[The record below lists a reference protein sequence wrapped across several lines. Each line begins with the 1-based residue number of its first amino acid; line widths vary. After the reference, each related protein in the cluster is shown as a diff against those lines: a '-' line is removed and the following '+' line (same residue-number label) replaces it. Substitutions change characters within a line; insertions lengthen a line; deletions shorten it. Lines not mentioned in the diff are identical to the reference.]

1 KNVMKQSVNMQ
12 KQLLDIPQENQLSR
26 KLRRTLAWN
35 IVTSTVHQSRFRFG
49 LVLVLSI
56 IFWAAVFCLFYDAFS
71 FIDSMHAE
79 VMSLLFNT
87 FFSALMVMMTFST
100 GILMYGGLYR
110 SGESSFLLTCPLRAE
125 TIHAHKFTE
134 AFWFSSWGFILL
146 GSPMLIAYG
155 IVRDAPWSFFLMIVP
170 FIVTFVVIPAS
181 IGSILCML
189 VVAGLP
195 RLRLHALSIS
205 FALVAVGIFWI
216 SWSTFSSTK
225 SQLLTTAWFEET
237 LSRLAMTEQVFLPSW
252 WLASGLLDA
261 ALRGESP
268 DLTNQ
273 STREALKFLGLI
285 LANALLLSLIASWVA
300 RWTYRK
306 GYSNLQ
312 AEVPIRK
319 RRQLFWLD
327 ELLTRGGSNVGNPI
341 RLLLV
346 KDLQIFRRDVT
357 QWSQFIIFFGLL
369 GLYFYN
375 LRSFNYS
382 HVYASLIGHLNLAVV
397 GLIFSTF
404 TTRFVFPSISLE
416 GRRFWIL
423 GLLPIDR
430 DQIVLSKF
438 FFSFAGGLIPC
449 LGLILLSDSMLG
461 LPWSTIFIH
470 LMCSLALCSGL
481 SGIAVGMGASIPN
494 FRESSPAKIAA
505 GFGGTLS
512 LVLSAMFIILLVVTV
527 GFTHHFNLLQQ
538 TLGQV
543 PLDTASQLLGSSGG
557 QVVSLCIIIAGG
569 LLATFLPLIL
579 GIRAFRQLEP

>member
-1 KNVMKQSVNMQ
+1 MQ
-12 KQLLDIPQENQLSR
+12 NQLLDIPQENQLFR
-26 KLRRTLAWN
+26 KLRRMLAWN
-35 IVTSTVHQSRFRFG
+35 IVASTVHQSRFRFG

-56 IFWAAVFCLFYDAFS
+56 IFWAAVFYLFYDAFR

-100 GILMYGGLYR
+100 GILMYGSLYR
-110 SGESSFLLTCPLRAE
+110 SGESSFLLSCPLRAE

-134 AFWFSSWGFILL
+134 ALWFSSWGFILL

-155 IVRDAPWSFFLMIVP
+155 IVRDAPWSFFVMLVP

-181 IGSILCML
+181 IGSIVCML

-205 FALVAVGIFWI
+205 LAIVAVGVLWI
-216 SWSTFSSTK
+216 SWSTFSSAK

-268 DLTNQ
+268 DMTNQ
-273 STREALKFLGLI
+273 STLEALKFLGLI
-285 LANALLLSLIASWVA
+285 LANALLLSLVASWVA

-306 GYSNLQ
+306 GYSHLQ
-312 AEVPIRK
+312 AEVPIK
-319 RRQLFWLD
+319 QRRHIFWLD
-327 ELLTRGGSNVGNPI
+327 ELLTRGESHIGNPI

-430 DQIVLSKF
+430 DQIVWSKF

-461 LPWSTIFIH
+461 LPWSTVFVH
-470 LMCSLALCSGL
+470 LTCSLAMCAGL

-512 LVLSAMFIILLVVTV
+512 LVLSAMFIILLVITV

-538 TLGQV
+538 ALGQV
-543 PLDTASQLLGSSGG
+543 PLATASGLLGSSGG
-557 QVVSLCIIIAGG
+557 QVVSLCIIIVGG

-579 GIRAFRQLEP
+579 GIRAFRKLEP

>member
-1 KNVMKQSVNMQ
+1 MQ

-134 AFWFSSWGFILL
+134 ALWFSSWGFILL

-155 IVRDAPWSFFLMIVP
+155 IVRDAPWSFFVMIVP

-205 FALVAVGIFWI
+205 FALVAAGIFWI

-300 RWTYRK
+300 RGTYRK

-327 ELLTRGGSNVGNPI
+327 ELLTRGGSHVGNPI

-382 HVYASLIGHLNLAVV
+382 HVYASLVGHLNLAVI

-430 DQIVLSKF
+430 DQIVWSKF

-470 LMCSLALCSGL
+470 LMCSLALCAGL

-557 QVVSLCIIIAGG
+557 QVVSLCIVIAGG
-569 LLATFLPLIL
+569 LLATFLPLTL

>member
-1 KNVMKQSVNMQ
+1 MQ

-35 IVTSTVHQSRFRFG
+35 IVTSTIHQSRFRFG

-134 AFWFSSWGFILL
+134 ALWFSSWGFILL

-155 IVRDAPWSFFLMIVP
+155 IVRDAPWSFFVMLVP
-170 FIVTFVVIPAS
+170 FMITFVVIPAS

-205 FALVAVGIFWI
+205 FAFVAAGILWI
-216 SWSTFSSTK
+216 SWSTFSSAK

-261 ALRGESP
+261 ALRGESS
-268 DLTNQ
+268 DLTYK
-273 STREALKFLGLI
+273 STLEALKFLGLI
-285 LANALLLSLIASWVA
+285 LANALLLSLVASWVA
-300 RWTYRK
+300 CWTYRK

-312 AEVPIRK
+312 AEVPIKK

-327 ELLTRGGSNVGNPI
+327 ELLTRGGSHVGNPI

-430 DQIVLSKF
+430 DQIVWSKF

-557 QVVSLCIIIAGG
+557 KVVSLCIIIAGG

>member
-1 KNVMKQSVNMQ
+1 MKQSVNMQ
-12 KQLLDIPQENQLSR
+12 KQLLDIPQENQLFR

-134 AFWFSSWGFILL
+134 ALWFSSWGFILL

-155 IVRDAPWSFFLMIVP
+155 IVRDAPWSFFVMIVP

-189 VVAGLP
+189 IVAGLP

-205 FALVAVGIFWI
+205 FASVAVGIFWI

-327 ELLTRGGSNVGNPI
+327 ELLTRGGSHVGNPI

-430 DQIVLSKF
+430 DQIVWSKF

-470 LMCSLALCSGL
+470 LMCSLALCAGL

>member
-1 KNVMKQSVNMQ
+1 MQ
-12 KQLLDIPQENQLSR
+12 KQLLDIPQENQLFR

-134 AFWFSSWGFILL
+134 ALWFSSWGFILL

-155 IVRDAPWSFFLMIVP
+155 IVRDAPWSFFVMIVP

-189 VVAGLP
+189 IVAGLP

-205 FALVAVGIFWI
+205 FASVAVGIFWI

-327 ELLTRGGSNVGNPI
+327 ELLTRGGSHVGNPI

-430 DQIVLSKF
+430 DQIVWSKF

-470 LMCSLALCSGL
+470 LMCSLALCAGL

>member
-1 KNVMKQSVNMQ
+1 MQ

-110 SGESSFLLTCPLRAE
+110 SGESSFLLTCPLHAE

-134 AFWFSSWGFILL
+134 ALWFSSWGFILL

-155 IVRDAPWSFFLMIVP
+155 IVRDAPWSFFVMLVP

-205 FALVAVGIFWI
+205 FALVAAGIFWI

-300 RWTYRK
+300 RGTYRK

-327 ELLTRGGSNVGNPI
+327 ELLTRGGSHVGNPI

-382 HVYASLIGHLNLAVV
+382 HVYASLVGHLNLAVI

-430 DQIVLSKF
+430 DQIVWSKF

-557 QVVSLCIIIAGG
+557 QVVSLCIVIAGG
-569 LLATFLPLIL
+569 LLATFLPLTL

>member
-1 KNVMKQSVNMQ
+1 MQ

-134 AFWFSSWGFILL
+134 ALWFSSWGFILL

-155 IVRDAPWSFFLMIVP
+155 IVRDAPWSFFVMIVP

-205 FALVAVGIFWI
+205 FALVAAGIFWI

-268 DLTNQ
+268 NLTNQ

-300 RWTYRK
+300 RGTYRK

-327 ELLTRGGSNVGNPI
+327 ELLTRGGSHVGNPI

-382 HVYASLIGHLNLAVV
+382 HVYASLVGHLNLAVI

-430 DQIVLSKF
+430 DQIVWSKF

-470 LMCSLALCSGL
+470 LMCSLALCAGL

-557 QVVSLCIIIAGG
+557 QVVSLCIVIAGG
-569 LLATFLPLIL
+569 LLATFLPLTL

>member
-1 KNVMKQSVNMQ
+1 MQ

-134 AFWFSSWGFILL
+134 ALWFSSWGFILL

-155 IVRDAPWSFFLMIVP
+155 IVRDAPWSFFVMLVP

-205 FALVAVGIFWI
+205 FALVAAGIFWI

-300 RWTYRK
+300 RGTYRK

-327 ELLTRGGSNVGNPI
+327 ELLTRGGSHVGNPI

-382 HVYASLIGHLNLAVV
+382 HVYASLVGHLNLAVI

-430 DQIVLSKF
+430 DQIVWSKF

-470 LMCSLALCSGL
+470 LMCSLALCAGL

-557 QVVSLCIIIAGG
+557 QVVSLCIVIAGG
-569 LLATFLPLIL
+569 LLATFLPLTL

>member
-1 KNVMKQSVNMQ
+1 MQ
-12 KQLLDIPQENQLSR
+12 KQLLDIPQENQLFR

-134 AFWFSSWGFILL
+134 ALWFSSWGFILL

-155 IVRDAPWSFFLMIVP
+155 IVRDAPWSFFVMLVP

-205 FALVAVGIFWI
+205 FALVAAGIFWI

-300 RWTYRK
+300 RGTYRK

-327 ELLTRGGSNVGNPI
+327 ELLTRGGSHVGNPI

-430 DQIVLSKF
+430 DQIVWSKF

-470 LMCSLALCSGL
+470 LMCSLALCAGL

-557 QVVSLCIIIAGG
+557 QVVSLCIVIAGG
-569 LLATFLPLIL
+569 LLATFLPLTL

>member
-1 KNVMKQSVNMQ
+1 MQ

-134 AFWFSSWGFILL
+134 ELWFSSWGFILL

-155 IVRDAPWSFFLMIVP
+155 IVRDAPWSFFVMLVP

-205 FALVAVGIFWI
+205 FALVAAGIFWI

-300 RWTYRK
+300 RGTYRK

-327 ELLTRGGSNVGNPI
+327 ELLTRGGSHVGNPI

-382 HVYASLIGHLNLAVV
+382 HVYASLVGHLNLAVI

-430 DQIVLSKF
+430 DQIVWSKF

-470 LMCSLALCSGL
+470 LMCSLALCAGL

-557 QVVSLCIIIAGG
+557 QVVSLCIVIAGG
-569 LLATFLPLIL
+569 LLATFLPLTL

>member
-1 KNVMKQSVNMQ
+1 MQ
-12 KQLLDIPQENQLSR
+12 KQLLDIPHENQLSR

-134 AFWFSSWGFILL
+134 ALWFSSWGFILL

-155 IVRDAPWSFFLMIVP
+155 IVRDAPWSFFVMIVP

-205 FALVAVGIFWI
+205 FALVAVGIFWK
-216 SWSTFSSTK
+216 SWSAFSSTK

-327 ELLTRGGSNVGNPI
+327 ELLTRGGSHVGNPI

-430 DQIVLSKF
+430 DQIVWSKF

>member
-1 KNVMKQSVNMQ
+1 MQ

-110 SGESSFLLTCPLRAE
+110 SGESSFLLTCPLHAE

-134 AFWFSSWGFILL
+134 ALWFSSWGFILL

-155 IVRDAPWSFFLMIVP
+155 IVRDAPWSFFIMLVP

-273 STREALKFLGLI
+273 STLEALKFLGLI
-285 LANALLLSLIASWVA
+285 LANALLLSLVASWVA

-312 AEVPIRK
+312 AEVPFKK
-319 RRQLFWLD
+319 RRQIFWLD
-327 ELLTRGGSNVGNPI
+327 ELLTRSGSHVGNPI

-382 HVYASLIGHLNLAVV
+382 HVD
-397 GLIFSTF
+397 
-404 TTRFVFPSISLE
+404 SIQ
-416 GRRFWIL
+416 
-423 GLLPIDR
+423 GLLDI
-430 DQIVLSKF
+430 
-438 FFSFAGGLIPC
+438 
-449 LGLILLSDSMLG
+449 
-461 LPWSTIFIH
+461 
-470 LMCSLALCSGL
+470 
-481 SGIAVGMGASIPN
+481 
-494 FRESSPAKIAA
+494 
-505 GFGGTLS
+505 
-512 LVLSAMFIILLVVTV
+512 
-527 GFTHHFNLLQQ
+527 
-538 TLGQV
+538 
-543 PLDTASQLLGSSGG
+543 QL
-557 QVVSLCIIIAGG
+557 IAGLVIDIG
-569 LLATFLPLIL
+569 
-579 GIRAFRQLEP
+579 

>member
-1 KNVMKQSVNMQ
+1 MQ

-125 TIHAHKFTE
+125 TIQAHKFTE
-134 AFWFSSWGFILL
+134 ALWFSSWGFILL

-155 IVRDAPWSFFLMIVP
+155 IVRDAPWSFFVMIVP

-327 ELLTRGGSNVGNPI
+327 ELLTRGGSHVGNPI

>member
-1 KNVMKQSVNMQ
+1 MQ
-12 KQLLDIPQENQLSR
+12 NQLLDIPQENQLSR
-26 KLRRTLAWN
+26 KLRRTIAWN
-35 IVTSTVHQSRFRFG
+35 VVTSIVRQSRFRFG
-49 LVLVLSI
+49 LVIVLSL
-56 IFWAAVFCLFYDAFS
+56 IFWAAVFCLFYDAFN

-87 FFSALMVMMTFST
+87 FFSALMVMMIFST

-125 TIHAHKFTE
+125 AIHTHKFTE
-134 AFWFSSWGFILL
+134 ALWFSSWGFILL

-155 IVRDAPWSFFLMIVP
+155 IVRDAPWSFFIMLLP

-205 FALVAVGIFWI
+205 LAFAAIGIVWILWATFGAVQ
-216 SWSTFSSTK
+216 
-225 SQLLTTAWFEET
+225 SQLLTAAWFEET

-252 WLASGLLDA
+252 WLSSGLLDA
-261 ALRGESP
+261 ALRGESR
-268 DLTNQ
+268 DLTYK
-273 STREALKFLGLI
+273 STLEALKFLGVI
-285 LANALLLSLIASWVA
+285 LANALLLSLLASWTA

-312 AEVPIRK
+312 AEVPIR
-319 RRQLFWLD
+319 RHRQLFWLD
-327 ELLTRGGSNVGNPI
+327 ELLSRAGSQIANPI

-346 KDLQIFRRDVT
+346 KDLQVFRRDVT
-357 QWSQFIIFFGLL
+357 QWSQFVIFFGLL

-375 LRSFNYS
+375 LRSFNYT

-397 GLIFSTF
+397 GLILSTF

-423 GLLPIDR
+423 GLLPIHR
-430 DQIVLSKF
+430 DQIVWSKF
-438 FFSFAGGLIPC
+438 LFSFVGSLVPC

-461 LPWSTIFIH
+461 LPWGTVFVH
-470 LMCSLALCSGL
+470 LTCCLALCGGL
-481 SGIAVGMGASIPN
+481 SGIAVGMGASMPN

-512 LVLSAMFIILLVVTV
+512 LVLSAMFIILIVITV
-527 GFTHHFNLLQQ
+527 GFTNHFNLLQQ
-538 TLGQV
+538 TVGQL
-543 PLDTASQLLGSSGG
+543 PGNTANWLLGSSGG
-557 QVVSLCIIIAGG
+557 QVASILIVVPGG
-569 LLATFLPLIL
+569 LLATFLPLVL
-579 GIRAFRQLEP
+579 GIRAFRKLEP

>member
-1 KNVMKQSVNMQ
+1 MQ
-12 KQLLDIPQENQLSR
+12 KQLLDIPQENQLFR

-134 AFWFSSWGFILL
+134 ALWFSSWGFILL

-155 IVRDAPWSFFLMIVP
+155 IVRDAPWSFFVMIVP

-205 FALVAVGIFWI
+205 FASVAVGIFWI

-327 ELLTRGGSNVGNPI
+327 ELLTRGGSHVGNPI

-430 DQIVLSKF
+430 DQIVWSKF

-527 GFTHHFNLLQQ
+527 GFSHHFNLLQQ
-538 TLGQV
+538 TLGKV

>member
-1 KNVMKQSVNMQ
+1 MQ
-12 KQLLDIPQENQLSR
+12 KQLLDIPQENQLFR

-134 AFWFSSWGFILL
+134 ALWFSSWGFILL

-155 IVRDAPWSFFLMIVP
+155 IVRDAPWSFFVMIVP

-430 DQIVLSKF
+430 DQIVWSKF

>member
-1 KNVMKQSVNMQ
+1 MQ
-12 KQLLDIPQENQLSR
+12 KQLLDIPQENQLFR

-134 AFWFSSWGFILL
+134 ALWFSSWGFILL

-155 IVRDAPWSFFLMIVP
+155 IVRDAPWSFFVMLVP

-205 FALVAVGIFWI
+205 FALVAAGIFWI

-327 ELLTRGGSNVGNPI
+327 ELLTRGGSHVGNPI

-430 DQIVLSKF
+430 DQIVWSKF

-470 LMCSLALCSGL
+470 LMCSLALCAGL

-557 QVVSLCIIIAGG
+557 QVVSLCIVIAGG
-569 LLATFLPLIL
+569 LLATFLPLTL

>member
-1 KNVMKQSVNMQ
+1 MQ

-125 TIHAHKFTE
+125 TIQAHKFTE
-134 AFWFSSWGFILL
+134 ALWFSSWGFILL

-155 IVRDAPWSFFLMIVP
+155 IVRDAPWSFFVMIVP

>member
-1 KNVMKQSVNMQ
+1 MQ
-12 KQLLDIPQENQLSR
+12 NQLLDIPQENQLTR
-26 KLRRTLAWN
+26 RLRGAIAWN
-35 IVTSTVHQSRFRFG
+35 LVTTIFHQSRFRFG
-49 LVLVLSI
+49 LVLVLST
-56 IFWAAVFCLFYDAFS
+56 IFWAAVFYLFYDAFN

-87 FFSALMVMMTFST
+87 FFSALMVMMIFST

-125 TIHAHKFTE
+125 AIHAHKFTE
-134 AFWFSSWGFILL
+134 ALWFSSWGFILL

-155 IVRDAPWSFFLMIVP
+155 IVRDAPWSFFIMLIP
-170 FIVTFVVIPAS
+170 FIVTFVIIPAS

-189 VVAGLP
+189 VVGGLP

-205 FALVAVGIFWI
+205 LALVAMGILWF
-216 SWSTFSSTK
+216 SWSTFGSVQ
-225 SQLLTTAWFEET
+225 SQALTPAWFEET

-252 WLASGLLDA
+252 WLSSGLLDA
-261 ALRGESP
+261 AFRGESRE
-268 DLTNQ
+268 LTHK
-273 STREALKFLGLI
+273 STLEALKFLGLI
-285 LANALLLSLIASWVA
+285 LANALFLSLLASWVA

-312 AEVPIRK
+312 AEVPTRRHRK
-319 RRQLFWLD
+319 LFWLD
-327 ELLTRGGSNVGNPI
+327 ELLSRGGSQVGNPV

-346 KDLQIFRRDVT
+346 KDFQIFRRDVS
-357 QWSQFIIFFGLL
+357 QWSQFVIFFGLL
-369 GLYFYN
+369 ALYFYN

-397 GLIFSTF
+397 GLILSTF

-423 GLLPIDR
+423 GLLPIHR
-430 DQIVLSKF
+430 DQIVWSKF
-438 FFSFAGGLIPC
+438 FFSFVGGLIPC

-461 LPWSTIFIH
+461 LPWGTVFVH
-470 LMCSLALCSGL
+470 LTCCLALCGGL
-481 SGIAVGMGASIPN
+481 SGIAVGMGASMPN

-512 LVLSAMFIILLVVTV
+512 LVLSAMFIILIVITV
-527 GFTHHFNLLQQ
+527 GFTNHFNLLQQ
-538 TLGQV
+538 TIGQFSGN
-543 PLDTASQLLGSSGG
+543 TTSRLLGSSGG
-557 QVVSLCIIIAGG
+557 QVAGILIVVAGG
-569 LLATFLPLIL
+569 LLTTFLPLVL

>member
-1 KNVMKQSVNMQ
+1 MQ
-12 KQLLDIPQENQLSR
+12 KQLVDIPQENQLFR

-134 AFWFSSWGFILL
+134 ALWFSSWGFILL

-155 IVRDAPWSFFLMIVP
+155 IVRDAPWSFFVMIVP

-205 FALVAVGIFWI
+205 FALVAIGIFWI

-285 LANALLLSLIASWVA
+285 LANALLLSLIAGWVA

-327 ELLTRGGSNVGNPI
+327 ELLTRGGSHVGNPI

>member
-1 KNVMKQSVNMQ
+1 MQ

-35 IVTSTVHQSRFRFG
+35 IVTSTIHQSRFRFG

-134 AFWFSSWGFILL
+134 ALWFSSWGFILL

-155 IVRDAPWSFFLMIVP
+155 IVRDAPWSFFVMIVP
-170 FIVTFVVIPAS
+170 FLVTFVVIPAS

-404 TTRFVFPSISLE
+404 T
-416 GRRFWIL
+416 
-423 GLLPIDR
+423 
-430 DQIVLSKF
+430 
-438 FFSFAGGLIPC
+438 
-449 LGLILLSDSMLG
+449 
-461 LPWSTIFIH
+461 
-470 LMCSLALCSGL
+470 
-481 SGIAVGMGASIPN
+481 
-494 FRESSPAKIAA
+494 
-505 GFGGTLS
+505 
-512 LVLSAMFIILLVVTV
+512 
-527 GFTHHFNLLQQ
+527 
-538 TLGQV
+538 
-543 PLDTASQLLGSSGG
+543 
-557 QVVSLCIIIAGG
+557 
-569 LLATFLPLIL
+569 
-579 GIRAFRQLEP
+579 

>member
-1 KNVMKQSVNMQ
+1 MQ
-12 KQLLDIPQENQLSR
+12 KQLLDSPQENQFSR

-134 AFWFSSWGFILL
+134 ALWFSSWGFILL

-155 IVRDAPWSFFLMIVP
+155 IVRDAPWSFFVMIVP

-327 ELLTRGGSNVGNPI
+327 ELLTRGGSHVGNPI

-430 DQIVLSKF
+430 DQIVWSKF

>member
-1 KNVMKQSVNMQ
+1 MQ
-12 KQLLDIPQENQLSR
+12 KQLLDIPQENQLFR

-134 AFWFSSWGFILL
+134 ALWFSSWGFILL

-155 IVRDAPWSFFLMIVP
+155 IVRDAPWSFFVMLVP

-205 FALVAVGIFWI
+205 FALVAAGIFWI

-300 RWTYRK
+300 RGTYRK

-327 ELLTRGGSNVGNPI
+327 ELLTRGGSHVGNPI

-382 HVYASLIGHLNLAVV
+382 HVYASLVGHLNLAVI

-430 DQIVLSKF
+430 DQIVWSKF

-470 LMCSLALCSGL
+470 LMCSLALCAGL

-557 QVVSLCIIIAGG
+557 QVVSLCIVIAGG
-569 LLATFLPLIL
+569 LLATFLPLTL

>member
-1 KNVMKQSVNMQ
+1 MQ
-12 KQLLDIPQENQLSR
+12 KQLLDIPQENQLFR

-134 AFWFSSWGFILL
+134 ALWFSSWGFILL

-155 IVRDAPWSFFLMIVP
+155 IVRDAPWSFFIMLVP

-205 FALVAVGIFWI
+205 FALVAAGIFWI

-300 RWTYRK
+300 RGTYRK

-327 ELLTRGGSNVGNPI
+327 ELLTRGGSHVGNPI

-430 DQIVLSKF
+430 DQIVWSKF

-470 LMCSLALCSGL
+470 LMCSLALCAGL

-557 QVVSLCIIIAGG
+557 QVVSLCIVIAGG
-569 LLATFLPLIL
+569 LLATFLPLTL

>member
-1 KNVMKQSVNMQ
+1 MQ
-12 KQLLDIPQENQLSR
+12 KQLLDIPQENQLFR

-134 AFWFSSWGFILL
+134 ALWFSSWGFILL

-155 IVRDAPWSFFLMIVP
+155 IVRDAPWSFFVMIVP

-205 FALVAVGIFWI
+205 FALVAAGIFWI

-300 RWTYRK
+300 RGTYRK

-327 ELLTRGGSNVGNPI
+327 ELLTRGGSHVGNPI

-430 DQIVLSKF
+430 DQIVWSKF

-470 LMCSLALCSGL
+470 LMCSLALCAGL

-557 QVVSLCIIIAGG
+557 QVVSLCIVIAGG
-569 LLATFLPLIL
+569 LLATFLPLTL